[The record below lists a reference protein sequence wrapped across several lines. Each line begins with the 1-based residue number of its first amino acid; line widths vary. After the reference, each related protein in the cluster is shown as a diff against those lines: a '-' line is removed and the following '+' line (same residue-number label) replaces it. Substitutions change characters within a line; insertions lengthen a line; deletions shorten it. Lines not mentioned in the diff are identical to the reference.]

1 MSKNGSLMADV
12 ESVNADL
19 IEMLERDLERAIEL
33 RDELED
39 DAANG
44 GNMEAE
50 IGIDVD
56 TLNERI
62 VKLQDQIEE
71 LS

>member
-1 MSKNGSLMADV
+1 MSKNGSWMADV
-12 ESVNADL
+12 KSVNADL

-33 RDELED
+33 RDELEY
-39 DAANG
+39 DAFNG
-44 GNMEAE
+44 GDMESE
-50 IGIDVD
+50 LGIDVD

>member
-1 MSKNGSLMADV
+1 MSKNGSLMADM

-39 DAANG
+39 DAFNG
-44 GNMEAE
+44 GDMESE
-50 IGIDVD
+50 LGIDVD